1 MKKENRSDEIDFNE
15 RNQPVGP
22 ESVKL
27 WTLEGILAREMVPI
41 TIERWPDIPEEVK
54 DKLKTGICTQ
64 DIMYLCICIY
74 FMEDPIAKRSPASPQ
89 RNVLENKDV
98 AMAND
103 ALQTVVKESGM
114 KESAV
119 SELQKR
125 LEISVSLSSP
135 ETQIIDELEDTEF
148 LELASR
154 LVGENVAGNE
164 QISHSQ
170 AAEAVRDH
178 WRKSTPQSIQLKELS
193 PLLHDYQRLI
203 ARHHMEHSN
212 IVLVHYCQ
220 VKVVFFFPRN

>member
-1 MKKENRSDEIDFNE
+1 
-15 RNQPVGP
+15 
-22 ESVKL
+22 
-27 WTLEGILAREMVPI
+27 MVLI
-41 TIERWPDIPEEVK
+41 TTERWPDIPEE
-54 DKLKTGICTQ
+54 
-64 DIMYLCICIY
+64 
-74 FMEDPIAKRSPASPQ
+74 DPIAKRSLASPQ
-89 RNVLENKDV
+89 RNVFENKDV

-154 LVGENVAGNE
+154 LIGENVAGNE

-170 AAEAVRDH
+170 KIH
-178 WRKSTPQSIQLKELS
+178 STINKTEGAQPPTS
-193 PLLHDYQRLI
+193 
-203 ARHHMEHSN
+203 
-212 IVLVHYCQ
+212 
-220 VKVVFFFPRN
+220 